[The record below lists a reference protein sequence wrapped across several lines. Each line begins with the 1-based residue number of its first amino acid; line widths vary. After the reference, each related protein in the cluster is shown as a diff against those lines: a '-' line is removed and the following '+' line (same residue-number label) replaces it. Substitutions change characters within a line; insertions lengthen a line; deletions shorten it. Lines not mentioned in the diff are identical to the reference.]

1 MSSSEKS
8 SLHLDQE
15 LWSRFRGGDAD
26 AFSDLM
32 RRYSR
37 LLFRYGSRLSPDSDL
52 VKDCIQDIYFDL
64 WEHRSTINQTA
75 SVKPY
80 LFKALRLRIF
90 REQIKWG
97 RYENL
102 EDDMTFSVEF
112 SIESQLINQQQ
123 IEETKEKLGKLM
135 NTLPKRQKEILYLK
149 FYEELNH
156 DDIAKVMN
164 MNRQSVYNLLHESIL
179 RLRKNWHTS
188 CSYTS
193 LLLIVGGIMATILF

>member
-1 MSSSEKS
+1 MPSSEKS

-15 LWSRFRGGDAD
+15 LWSRFRGGDAG

-37 LLFRYGSRLSPDSDL
+37 LLFRYGSRLSPNSDL

-64 WEHRSTINQTA
+64 WEHRATIRQTV

-90 REQIKWG
+90 REQGKWN

-102 EDDMTFSVEF
+102 EDEMPFSVEF
-112 SIESQLINQQQ
+112 SVENQLIEMQ
-123 IEETKEKLGKLM
+123 ETEDMKEKLQKLL

-164 MNRQSVYNLLHESIL
+164 MNRQSVYNLMHEAIL
-179 RLRKNWHTS
+179 RLRKNWYSS
-188 CSYTS
+188 CTYPA
-193 LLLIVGGIMATILF
+193 LILALGGIITFILH